1 MLFSISCAS
10 GAEEMQKRL
19 LEERPSGELL
29 PVWKEWG
36 GWQREVWLQAG
47 NAEDG
52 CLKEGWLVYSYEE
65 PHSPLESL
73 VFLKRHSVRG

>member
-1 MLFSISCAS
+1 M
-10 GAEEMQKRL
+10 
-19 LEERPSGELL
+19 EERQSNELL
-29 PVWKEWG
+29 QVWKEWG

-52 CLKEGWLVYSYEE
+52 CLKEGRLVYSYEE

-73 VFLKRHSVRG
+73 VFLKKRSVTG